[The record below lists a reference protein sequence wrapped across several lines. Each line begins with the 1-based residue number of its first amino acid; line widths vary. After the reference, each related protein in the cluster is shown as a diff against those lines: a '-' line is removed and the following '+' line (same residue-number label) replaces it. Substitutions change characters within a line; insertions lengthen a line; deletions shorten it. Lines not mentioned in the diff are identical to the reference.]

1 MVEGRTSDFYKL
13 LSPQD
18 RIQFDRWLKANAVV
32 ASIFSAA
39 LVFMAF
45 AGAWFSGPVDTSAA
59 YRTALTSPFPAADDA
74 TLWGKVNRKVHN
86 AGLQRGSLKDK

>member
-1 MVEGRTSDFYKL
+1 MQERRTSEFYRQ

-39 LVFMAF
+39 LVAMAF
-45 AGAWFSGPVDTSAA
+45 LGAPFSGPVNTSAA
-59 YRTALTSPFPAADDA
+59 HIRTASISPFPADGG
-74 TLWGKVNRKVHN
+74 TLWEKVPRKVHE
-86 AGLQRGSLKDK
+86 ARQHRSQGSQ

>member
-1 MVEGRTSDFYKL
+1 MQERRTSEFYRQ

-39 LVFMAF
+39 LVAMAF
-45 AGAWFSGPVDTSAA
+45 LGAPFSGPVNTSAA
-59 YRTALTSPFPAADDA
+59 HIRTASFPADGG
-74 TLWGKVNRKVHN
+74 TLWEKVPRKVHE
-86 AGLQRGSLKDK
+86 ARQHRSQGGQ

>member
-1 MVEGRTSDFYKL
+1 MQERRTSEFYKQ

-39 LVFMAF
+39 LVAMAF
-45 AGAWFSGPVDTSAA
+45 LGTPFSESVDTSAA
-59 YRTALTSPFPAADDA
+59 HVKTASISTFPTDDG
-74 TLWGKVNRKVHN
+74 TLWGKVNRKVHE
-86 AGLQRGSLKDK
+86 ARQHRSQGDR

>member
-1 MVEGRTSDFYKL
+1 MGEGRTSEFYKQ

-39 LVFMAF
+39 VVVMAF
-45 AGAWFSGPVDTSAA
+45 AGTRSSGPVDASAA
-59 YRTALTSPFPAADDA
+59 HIRIASQSPFAADDG
-74 TLWGKVNRKVHN
+74 TLWGKVHRKVHE
-86 AGLQRGSLKDK
+86 ARQRRSQNDQ

>member
-1 MVEGRTSDFYKL
+1 MQERRTSEFYKQ

-39 LVFMAF
+39 LVAMAF
-45 AGAWFSGPVDTSAA
+45 LGTPFSGSVDTSAA
-59 YRTALTSPFPAADDA
+59 HVRTASISSIPESDG
-74 TLWGKVNRKVHN
+74 TLWGKVHRKVHE
-86 AGLQRGSLKDK
+86 ARQHRSQGDR

>member
-1 MVEGRTSDFYKL
+1 MGEGRTSEFYKQ

-39 LVFMAF
+39 VVVMAF
-45 AGAWFSGPVDTSAA
+45 AGARLSEPVDTSAA
-59 YRTALTSPFPAADDA
+59 HIRIASQSPFPADDG
-74 TLWGKVNRKVHN
+74 TVWGRVHRKVHE
-86 AGLQRGSLKDK
+86 ARQRRSQNDQ

>member
-1 MVEGRTSDFYKL
+1 MQERRTSEFYKE

-39 LVFMAF
+39 LVAMAF
-45 AGAWFSGPVDTSAA
+45 LGTPFSGSVDTSAA
-59 YRTALTSPFPAADDA
+59 HVRTASISPFPADDG
-74 TLWGKVNRKVHN
+74 TLWGKVRRKVHE
-86 AGLQRGSLKDK
+86 ARQHRSQVDR